1 MASILQSQQPNA
13 NLQPQPAVAAEDA
26 AGESGEAVQTF
37 AAYSPPIWARI
48 PVKRKSLHTMPC
60 EIPSAVINNKDDVI
74 VIDSSDLHTMP
85 CEIPSTVINKKDDVI
100 VIDSSDDETLCEE
113 KKCEPD
119 MVTKDEELAHS
130 SPCEPDVVTKDEEL
144 AHSSPCEPDVITKDE
159 ELAHSSPACE
169 SGLLASVSA
178 PQPSK
183 ESLRVVTQLAEEGKL
198 SPLQVEG
205 VGLAIHRHCRLLK
218 QGNDESANSLKQN
231 FVRAGFFLGDGA
243 GIGKGRQ
250 IAAVLRDSLSR
261 SVKDS
266 SKGLVSRRRH
276 LWLSVSRELA
286 EDAKRDLE
294 DIGCYVPVL
303 DGAEV
308 LGGNSNGSGTG
319 DQSGIL
325 FVTYALLVTMKGK
338 RMEDII
344 KWLSFGQ
351 TEASFDG
358 CIIFDEAHKA
368 KNLCADP
375 PTATG
380 KLVMALQNRLPFSRV
395 MYCSATGVS
404 DLKQMAYAVRLG
416 LWGHGTNFPTFDAFR
431 NSLEKR
437 GVGAMELLA
446 LEMKQAGCFVART
459 LSWDGAEFNT
469 EKVSLSPE
477 QVFVYDQAMNW
488 WEMVKNSMKEVLTD
502 PTMGGT
508 PKMLWSHYWSCIQRF
523 TKELAICA
531 KVPNVA
537 EDALQQLAK
546 GNSIV
551 IGLQSTGEASANA
564 SLEEMQ
570 KNQSADNLPVADP
583 EDVILDNLLSTA
595 GAIMAGFIRTHFP
608 VAPLPSEPM
617 KIPPVSHGATQTT
630 EERLMYERME
640 EINNRIQNQPPQPP
654 KPELLRLRQKI
665 LDEISNIP
673 LPPAPLDDLI
683 DRLGGVENVAEMT
696 GRSGRVIRMNT
707 GQFKFVKRIGASKEK
722 RFGLS
727 MPLAEEDA
735 DRLNIVEKKKFIDG
749 RKTVAIISDAAS
761 TGISLHT
768 MAKSQASHRRRVHYT
783 IELPW
788 AAGEKTFCNAFQFFL
803 SLS

>member
-1 MASILQSQQPNA
+1 MASVLQSQKINA
-13 NLQPQPAVAAEDA
+13 NFQPQPTVLAAEDA
-26 AGESGEAVQTF
+26 ADESREAVQTF
-37 AAYSPPIWARI
+37 ATYIPPIWART
-48 PVKRKSLHTMPC
+48 PAKRKPIPTTMLSK
-60 EIPSAVINNKDDVI
+60 IPSTAINIQHDVI
-74 VIDSSDLHTMP
+74 VID
-85 CEIPSTVINKKDDVI
+85 E
-100 VIDSSDDETLCEE
+100 SDDDE

-119 MVTKDEELAHS
+119 TVTKDKELS
-130 SPCEPDVVTKDEEL
+130 
-144 AHSSPCEPDVITKDE
+144 
-159 ELAHSSPACE
+159 HSSPACE

-178 PQPSK
+178 PQPRK
-183 ESLRVVTQLAEEGKL
+183 ECLQVVTQLAEEGKL

-218 QGNDESANSLKQN
+218 QDNDAAPGTPKQH

-261 SVKDS
+261 SIKDN

-276 LWLSVSRELA
+276 LWLSVSRELV
-286 EDAKRDLE
+286 EDARRDLE

-303 DGAEV
+303 DGAEA
-308 LGGNSNGSGTG
+308 LGSNIKAGGTR

-325 FVTYALLVTMKGK
+325 FITYALLVTMKGK

-380 KLVMALQNRLPFSRV
+380 KLVLALQNRLPLSRV

-416 LWGHGTNFPTFDAFR
+416 LWGHGTNFPSFDAFR

-477 QVFVYDQAMNW
+477 QVIVYDRAMNW
-488 WEMVKNSMKEVLTD
+488 WEMVKHNMKEVLAD
-502 PTMGGT
+502 PIMGGT
-508 PKMLWSHYWSCIQRF
+508 PKMLWSQYWSCIQRF

-531 KVPNVA
+531 KVPNIA
-537 EDALQQLAK
+537 EDALKQLAK
-546 GNSIV
+546 GHSIV

-564 SLEEMQ
+564 SLEELQ
-570 KNQSADNLPVADP
+570 KKQSADNIPIADP
-583 EDVILDNLLSTA
+583 EDVILDNLLSTSA
-595 GAIMAGFIRTHFP
+595 AIMAGFIRTQFP

-617 KIPPVSHGATQTT
+617 KIPHMSQGGSQTK
-630 EERLMYERME
+630 EERLFYERLE
-640 EINNRIQNQPPQPP
+640 EINSKIRNQPPQPP

-665 LDEISNIP
+665 LEAISDIP

-696 GRSGRVIRMNT
+696 GRSGRVIRLKT
-707 GQFKFVKRIGASKEK
+707 GKFKFVKRIGASKEK
-722 RFGLS
+722 QYGLS
-727 MPLAEEDA
+727 MPLAKEDA

-761 TGISLHT
+761 TGISLHA

-788 AAGEKTFCNAFQFFL
+788 AAGKIIL
-803 SLS
+803 